1 MRRFGQH
8 LTERG
13 LLGLSKLRQKTLR
26 TFCELYPR
34 MYGVWPTTRA
44 VMERSV
50 GLKEKPSGLKER
62 AARDYA
68 NAILRIKTRDSSEYV
83 ERWFEQ
89 LVLFRNKLDA
99 NYEGI
104 RQLDEIG
111 LTICPYCGLQFD
123 PEVSAATKATLAYFK
138 GQQRPM
144 RYKRKGGSKAG
155 LATDDTFTQV

>member
-13 LLGLSKLRQKTLR
+13 LLGLSEVRQKTLR

-34 MYGVWPTTRA
+34 MYGVSPTTRA

-50 GLKEKPSGLKER
+50 GLKEKPSGLSER

-68 NAILRIKTRDSSEYV
+68 NAIGRIKLRDIAEIFFSETWN
-83 ERWFEQ
+83 ERLGEI
-89 LVLFRNKLDA
+89 RKKLDA

-111 LTICPYCGLQFD
+111 LATCPYCGLQFD
-123 PEVSAATKATLAYFK
+123 PGLHL
-138 GQQRPM
+138 GQTPYSPSEYSLERS
-144 RYKRKGGSKAG
+144 RNKTHG
-155 LATDDTFTQV
+155 T